1 MYSNAMLVFVIT
13 PNIFFFFIDLHRIF
27 VLFFG
32 CTEFLL
38 WILLQIDL

>member
-13 PNIFFFFIDLHRIF
+13 NFLFFIDLHRIF